1 MRASGLSV
9 RPLTLFS
16 MKRYVFGLL
25 LAVCAAFTFTACDE
39 EGDEASFS
47 ASLTSLPNTEGTV
60 SITVI
65 ANGTWVISSSDY
77 WLKLTESY
85 GDGDKVVTATFS
97 ENKVTSER
105 SATLTLRSGTVTET
119 MTFVQAAGVEDSS
132 TDPGEDT
139 GGDSGEDPGE
149 NPGGE
154 DTGGEDTGGDSGEDP
169 GEEEKNLNA
178 NDATTHP
185 EAARLEMP
193 ALNADNNF
201 VSHYVTYNS
210 EKMVNYTIEWNSAM
224 KHAQWAAFEFNSVNC
239 SKNVTRTNNWSV
251 DTDLPSSMQLDN
263 SYFTNDGFDRGHI
276 CASDDRIYSTAAND
290 QTFFY
295 SNMSPQL
302 NEFNTGIWQ
311 ALEARVQTWG
321 RSTSGGTF
329 DKVYVAKGGTLT
341 DLLVNFTGTGN
352 GQDGVLP
359 TTDANGYTKK
369 GLPCPAYYF
378 MAILAEKDG
387 AYSAIGFIMPHSM
400 TLSPISGSSYT
411 SADLKKYVVSID
423 ELESQTGLDFFCNLV
438 DSVEDKVE
446 ASYDLDAWKW

>member
-1 MRASGLSV
+1 MCAV
-9 RPLTLFS
+9 FS
-16 MKRYVFGLL
+16 
-25 LAVCAAFTFTACDE
+25 ACEE

-60 SITVI
+60 TINVQ

-85 GDGDKVVTATFS
+85 GNGDNVVSATFS
-97 ENKVTSER
+97 ANKVTAER
-105 SATLTLRSGTVTET
+105 SATLTLRCGTVTET
-119 MTFVQAAGVEDSS
+119 MTFVQAVGEEDSS
-132 TDPGEDT
+132 EEPGD
-139 GGDSGEDPGE
+139 GSGDSGDTPGGEDSGDSGD

-154 DTGGEDTGGDSGEDP
+154 DTGGDTGEDTGED
-169 GEEEKNLNA
+169 EKNDNA
-178 NDATTHP
+178 NDATTYA

-201 VSHYVTYNS
+201 VSHYVTYNN
-210 EKMVNYTIEWNSAM
+210 EKMVNYSIEWNSAM
-224 KHAQWAAFEFNSVNC
+224 KHAQWAAFEFNSVN
-239 SKNVTRTNNWSV
+239 SPKNITRTNNWSV
-251 DTDLPSSMQLDN
+251 DTDLPSSMQTDN

-321 RSTSGGTF
+321 RSTTGGTY
-329 DKVYVAKGGTLT
+329 DKVYVAKGGTL
-341 DLLVNFTGTGN
+341 DKLLVNFSGTGN

-378 MAILAEKDG
+378 MAILSEKDG
-387 AYSAIGFIMPHSM
+387 QYSAIGFILPHSM
-400 TLSPISGSSYT
+400 TLSPLSGSSYT
-411 SADLKKYVVSID
+411 SADLKQYVVSID
-423 ELESQTGLDFFCNLV
+423 ELESQTGLDFFCNLL
-438 DSVEDKVE
+438 DKVEDKVE
-446 ASYDLDAWKW
+446 ASYDLDDWAW